1 MSSRRWMAEREG
13 TRRSDVSP
21 YMTMAALTDGHFAS
35 GDDRLKNQFESA
47 FSRLWIAPCLSAS
60 LTEE

>member
-1 MSSRRWMAEREG
+1 MAERED
-13 TRRSDVSP
+13 TRRSDSSQD
-21 YMTMAALTDGHFAS
+21 MTMAALTDGHFAFTY
-35 GDDRLKNQFESA
+35 GFLKDQFESA

>member
-1 MSSRRWMAEREG
+1 MAERED
-13 TRRSDVSP
+13 TRRSDTSQDI
-21 YMTMAALTDGHFAS
+21 TMAALTDGHFAFTY
-35 GDDRLKNQFESA
+35 GFLKDQLESA